1 MQIPKAKKTA
11 KRAIDLVRLIAAL
24 RCPALPCVIALLFL
38 SVFKP
43 GRKKPGKAKA
53 ASC

>member
-11 KRAIDLVRLIAAL
+11 KWAIGLVRLIAAL
-24 RCPALPCVIALLFL
+24 LIL

>member
-1 MQIPKAKKTA
+1 MGDWP
-11 KRAIDLVRLIAAL
+11 RAPHRGA
-24 RCPALPCVIALLFL
+24 ALPCVIALLIL